1 MAGSRLKSTHAP
13 TEATQQFSF
22 TRRALVLGL
31 TQGGVGVML
40 AARMGYLSI
49 FEQEH
54 YKLLAESNRIQLQL
68 IPPRRGWMVD
78 RSGKPL
84 ALNRPDFQLQ
94 LIPELVHDMPGT
106 IARVAQLLDLPP
118 DEITRI
124 QEEVGEKAGFQPVMV
139 AHDLDWNQFAAINVR
154 LTDLPGVQ
162 PIRGYARVYPE
173 GPAVAHLLGYVGAAR
188 AEQYQET
195 RDPLLIF
202 PGFKLGKDGLEK
214 TLDQKLI
221 GKAGAARVEVNA
233 RGRPLRDLDTLPAT
247 AGETVR
253 LTVDAGLQYYAARR
267 LGDNSGS
274 VVILDCASG
283 DILAM
288 TSMPAYDPNAFS
300 EGIRTG
306 MWNAL
311 REDDHLPLLN
321 KSLQGLY
328 PPGSTFKPVTA
339 LALLEHGVAPTDAVV
354 CTGKY
359 QVGSSTFHCWK
370 RGGHGVVSLHSAIA
384 HSCDTY
390 FYHFG
395 RKIGIDNIADM
406 ARRLGLGAEYDL
418 PVASQRYGT
427 VPDSQWKMKKYGK
440 AWLEG
445 ETLSAAIGQGYVLAN
460 PLQLAVMSSRLASGR
475 ALNPSLLLGEK
486 RPQEQP
492 LGIDPEHIQ
501 LVRDGMNAVVNEGGT
516 AAGARMRIEGI
527 QMAGKSGTAQVR
539 RITMAER
546 RRGVLRNE
554 ALPWRLRDHALFI
567 AFAPVDAPRYAAAVV
582 IEHGIGGSAVA
593 APIARDC
600 LTYLYEPAEAM
611 KTLEALEKQWGGD
624 ILTRMKTK
632 ADARAAEKAA
642 VAAETAA
649 SDATGNSAAASGDAA
664 MAGGGRE

>member
-1 MAGSRLKSTHAP
+1 MARRTLTGSQTP
-13 TEATQQFSF
+13 NEASQQFSF
-22 TRRALVLGL
+22 TRRALVMGVA
-31 TQGGVGVML
+31 QGGVGLML

-49 FEQEH
+49 FEQER
-54 YKLLAESNRIQLQL
+54 YKLLAESNRVQLQL

-78 RSGKPL
+78 RAGKPL

-94 LIPELVHDMPGT
+94 LIPELVRDMPGT
-106 IARVAQLLDLPP
+106 IARVAKLLDLPP
-118 DEITRI
+118 DEIARI
-124 QEEVGEKAGFQPVMV
+124 EEEMGQKAGFQPIMV

-188 AEQYQET
+188 AEQYRET

-214 TLDQKLI
+214 TLDRKLI

-233 RGRPLRDLDTLPAT
+233 RGRPLRELDTVPAT
-247 AGETVR
+247 PGETVR
-253 LTVDAGLQYYAARR
+253 LTVDGGLQYYAARR

-300 EGIRTG
+300 DGIRTG

-339 LALLEHGVAPTDAVV
+339 LALLENGVAPTDAVV
-354 CTGKY
+354 CTGRY
-359 QVGSSTFHCWK
+359 RLGNGYFHCHK
-370 RGGHGVVSLHSAIA
+370 RGGHGVVSLHKAIA
-384 HSCDTY
+384 QSCDTY

-395 RKIGIDNIADM
+395 RKVGIDRIADM

-427 VPDSQWKMKKYGK
+427 VPDSAWKQKKYGK

-460 PLQLAVMSSRLASGR
+460 PLQLAVMCSRVASGR
-475 ALNPSLLLGEK
+475 ALTPSLLLGGG
-486 RPQEQP
+486 RPQEQA
-492 LGIDPEHIQ
+492 LDIDPVHLQ
-501 LVRDGMNAVVNEGGT
+501 LVRDGMNAVVNGGGT
-516 AAGARMRIEGI
+516 AGRARMQIEGI

-567 AFAPVDAPRYAAAVV
+567 AYAPVEAPRYAAAVV

-600 LTYLYEPAEAM
+600 LTYLYEPAQAM
-611 KTLEALEKQWGGD
+611 KTLEALEKEWGGD
-624 ILTRMKTK
+624 IMARMQAK
-632 ADARAAEKAA
+632 AAARAATQAA
-642 VAAETAA
+642 AGASAAGTPP
-649 SDATGNSAAASGDAA
+649 GNSSEAANIAESG
-664 MAGGGRE
+664 GPE